1 MMFVA
6 LLMRPWIIMMR
17 NANVFATLLADDVLI
32 ISVGS
37 RMVGRFAKALDR
49 THEYLMDMGSRVAPS
64 KSYNFSNS
72 TLAREWLHQTL
83 WPHINTQIDVVKNF
97 RYLGAHLCTGANRH
111 SKTLRSRWT
120 NALTQL
126 RRLRLC
132 PAETMAKAKA
142 LTA

>member
-1 MMFVA
+1 MTLYHQPYTRRCGIPQGCPFSMMFVA

-64 KSYNFSNS
+64 KSYTFSNS
-72 TLAREWLHQTL
+72 TLAREWLH
-83 WPHINTQIDVVKNF
+83 
-97 RYLGAHLCTGANRH
+97 
-111 SKTLRSRWT
+111 KT
-120 NALTQL
+120 
-126 RRLRLC
+126 
-132 PAETMAKAKA
+132 
-142 LTA
+142 